1 MELTQLNRKRYR
13 DLGENSGV
21 RFYALGPSFIRVW
34 FKDGDGYEYDHGR
47 PGRGHVEAMKR
58 LAEEGRG
65 LSTYISQHV
74 RKNYA
79 RKL

>member
-1 MELTQLNRKRYR
+1 
-13 DLGENSGV
+13 
-21 RFYALGPSFIRVW
+21 VW
-34 FKDGDGYEYDHGR
+34 FKDGDGYDYDYRH
-47 PGRGHVEAMKR
+47 PGREHVETMKR

>member
-1 MELTQLNRKRYR
+1 
-13 DLGENSGV
+13 LGGGSGV

-34 FKDGDGYEYDHGR
+34 FKDGDGYEYDHVR
-47 PGRGHVEAMKR
+47 PGRKHVDAMKR

-65 LSTYISQHV
+65 LATYINQHV
-74 RKNYA
+74 RANYA

>member
-1 MELTQLNRKRYR
+1 MHASRKRYGN
-13 DLGENSGV
+13 LGRNSGV
-21 RFYALGPSFIRVW
+21 RFYALGPSSIRVW
-34 FKDGDGYEYDHGR
+34 FKDGDGYDYDYRH
-47 PGRGHVEAMKR
+47 PGREHVETMKR